1 MTEYDDDSSFDQCIR
16 IARIRNPFRVY
27 LDPDRQ
33 EPDGSDAEWGFIT
46 DLITHEEF
54 RSKYPDA
61 KAVSWNENGVGDEY
75 RNWVTQTHVRVAEY
89 FYFENKKRTL
99 VALDSG
105 HVGYEDELAP
115 EIAAQIKENPA
126 MVTRKRE
133 VEVKTC
139 HWDTIN
145 CYEVLEENIWAGKWI
160 PIVEVI
166 GNEIDIEGKVTRSG
180 LIRDAKDPQ
189 RMYNYWCT
197 AETEMIALAPK
208 APFIMEEGQVEGHE
222 ARWRDANIKSY
233 PYLLYKGTN
242 VAGKQAPPPQRQPF
256 AGPPAGIVNAKA
268 GAAQDMMATTG
279 IRFDAT
285 LAERTYDESGKAL
298 RELKRVGDLGNFH
311 YVDNLSR
318 SLRHTGRI
326 LIDLIPKIYDTR
338 RVATILREDDSEE
351 MVTIDPQQPQAYQK
365 RQGSNGAV
373 EKLFNPKVGK
383 YDVTVSIGPSF
394 STKRQEA
401 AESMIGFLKVLP
413 NSAQLIGDLIAKNM
427 DWPGADEIA
436 TRLASQLPPQVL
448 NKSVDELP
456 PEARAMIGSL
466 QQQLQGLQGER
477 DKAVSLL
484 GDKEADR
491 DIDREKNAIQLQKIH
506 NDFEAKLT
514 DIVAKMQQTLITSVT
529 GEVSGRMDQLAA
541 AVESL
546 EDGLR
551 RDEPKEAKE
560 DAATT
565 AEIVQLLKAFSDPPQ
580 VAAPEAVQ

>member
-1 MTEYDDDSSFDQCIR
+1 M
-16 IARIRNPFRVY
+16 
-27 LDPDRQ
+27 L
-33 EPDGSDAEWGFIT
+33 
-46 DLITHEEF
+46 F
-54 RSKYPDA
+54 RS
-61 KAVSWNENGVGDEY
+61 
-75 RNWVTQTHVRVAEY
+75 
-89 FYFENKKRTL
+89 
-99 VALDSG
+99 
-105 HVGYEDELAP
+105 
-115 EIAAQIKENPA
+115 
-126 MVTRKRE
+126 
-133 VEVKTC
+133 
-139 HWDTIN
+139 
-145 CYEVLEENIWAGKWI
+145 
-160 PIVEVI
+160 
-166 GNEIDIEGKVTRSG
+166 
-180 LIRDAKDPQ
+180 
-189 RMYNYWCT
+189 
-197 AETEMIALAPK
+197 
-208 APFIMEEGQVEGHE
+208 
-222 ARWRDANIKSY
+222 SY